1 MDACNALRAWVLGGD
16 RRYAAAA
23 KCLRRS
29 GLPVRTYRVPGMGDE
44 AEDLEKAL
52 KGAELLILP
61 MRAFFAERLCIGT
74 EAVEAA
80 RLPELLAPEAILVG
94 GWFPEPVED
103 WLRANRIRC
112 RSVLEVERYQIRN
125 AAATA
130 EAATGLLM
138 EAMDRTVL
146 GARILVIGWGRI
158 GKQLAGRLH
167 SLGAEVTVAARKES
181 HRAEIET
188 MGMRS
193 EVTGRYEK
201 GLSYDAVVNT
211 VPAPVISA
219 EEHLAEAVW
228 DCLTGE
234 GRTLE

>member
-23 KCLRRS
+23 ECLRRS

-167 SLGAEVTVAARKES
+167 SLGAEVTVAARRES

-193 EVTGRYEK
+193 DITGRSPF
-201 GLSYDAVVNT
+201 L
-211 VPAPVISA
+211 P
-219 EEHLAEAVW
+219 
-228 DCLTGE
+228 
-234 GRTLE
+234 R